1 MQYLC
6 DSSESRGPQ
15 PPPPAEAR
23 NSLLTRL
30 RSAAGCDPLRLIIG
44 IGRYEHVAFVQLILN
59 LV

>member
-1 MQYLC
+1 MRLF
-6 DSSESRGPQ
+6 RVARAAA
-15 PPPPAEAR
+15 PPAEAR

-30 RSAAGCDPLRLIIG
+30 RSAAGCDPPRLIVG

>member
-15 PPPPAEAR
+15 SPPAEAR

-30 RSAAGCDPLRLIIG
+30 RSAAGCDPPRLIVG

>member
-1 MQYLC
+1 MRLFRVARAAV
-6 DSSESRGPQ
+6 S
-15 PPPPAEAR
+15 PAEAR

-30 RSAAGCDPLRLIIG
+30 RSAAGCDPPRLIVG